1 MALSNQGQARDWCLR
16 SVLERKDDT
25 SVVSARIVLR
35 VSWRSFLANVSVVVL
50 SVEIMSEQVVAL
62 EHFALE
68 EREVEQA
75 LARVNVRAVDY
86 ADIYFESTIAE
97 SVSMEEGI
105 VKRAVK
111 SISQGAGVRAT
122 SGEKTGF
129 AYSNE
134 LSKRDLEIAA
144 DTARYIADSPKGD
157 VPVPVT
163 HRPAGTHNLYPLEQP
178 SYRRRHAGACGS
190 AQPDRSGSAP
200 L

>member
-1 MALSNQGQARDWCLR
+1 MALSNQGQVRDWCLR

-35 VSWRSFLANVSVVVL
+35 VSRRSFLANVSVVVL

-86 ADIYFESTIAE
+86 ADIYFESTISE

-129 AYSNE
+129 AYSDE
-134 LSKRDLEIAA
+134 LSTTGFGNRRGYC
-144 DTARYIADSPKGD
+144 T
-157 VPVPVT
+157 V
-163 HRPAGTHNLYPLEQP
+163 
-178 SYRRRHAGACGS
+178 YRRLPARRRSGPRHAS
-190 AQPDRSGSAP
+190 SRRDAQSLSS
-200 L
+200 